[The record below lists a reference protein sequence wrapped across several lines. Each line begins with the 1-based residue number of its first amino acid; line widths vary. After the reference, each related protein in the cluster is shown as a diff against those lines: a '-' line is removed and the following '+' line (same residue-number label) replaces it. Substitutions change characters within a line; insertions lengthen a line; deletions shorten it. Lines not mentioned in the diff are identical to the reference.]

1 MSHFY
6 ATIPTSK
13 RATTPSAQGDKGTGI
28 TTHAASWK
36 GCIQV
41 RLSEH
46 RGVDWFE
53 VVMVPWKNVNDDD
66 AEPVGDYQVLASGHV
81 GDRNSVICPLN
92 APYKRY

>member
-6 ATIPTSK
+6 ATIPTSMRK
-13 RATTPSAQGDKGTGI
+13 TTPTARGNVDTGI
-28 TTHAASWK
+28 TTETASWA
-36 GCIQV
+36 GCIKT
-41 RLSEH
+41 RLYEY

-53 VVMVPWKNVNDDD
+53 VTMEPWHGK
-66 AEPVGDYQVLASGHV
+66 GDTVVLASGHV